1 MNLFDIMGPI
11 MVGPSSSHTAGAARI
26 GRVAR
31 SLLGEEPREAE
42 LRLHGSFAS
51 TGKGHGT
58 HQALI
63 AGLLGLAPDDPRLP
77 DSFRLAEER
86 GLRFTFDTCTIRD
99 AHPNSVLIRV
109 TGESGRTVEM
119 GGASLGG
126 GRVRVFEV
134 DGMECTFSGELPTLV
149 IHNTDQPGCVSHATG
164 VLAKMGV
171 NVATLQL
178 NRGSRGG
185 VAVMVIECDKAV
197 SPKVVEEIR
206 ALPAIQRVTCYI
218 PEGQEETAS

>member
-99 AHPNSVLIRV
+99 AHPNSVLIRA
-109 TGESGRTVEM
+109 TGKSGRTMEM

-126 GRVRVFEV
+126 GRVKVFQV
-134 DGMECTFSGELPTLV
+134 DGMDCTFSGELPTLV
-149 IHNTDQPGCVSHATG
+149 VHNTDRPGCVSHVTII
-164 VLAKMGV
+164 LASTGV

-185 VAVMVIECDKAV
+185 RAVMVIECDKAV
-197 SPKVVEEIR
+197 PAHVVEEIR
-206 ALPAIQRVTCYI
+206 ALPGIQRVTCYI
-218 PEGQEETAS
+218 PEGQEETA